1 MPIEKK
7 PFIYYLLTLL
17 LFLYLTACSD
27 FLTEAPADDEIFDVP
42 MDGLTAAQLRFF
54 LDGDE
59 AFGTTFDVESGL
71 GPVFNNTACF
81 NCHPGEDR
89 AHPSTNLTRFGRVGA
104 DGRFDY
110 MVEFG
115 GAQLQDRSIP
125 GYPAETLPAE
135 ATGISERG
143 GPIVVGLGLIEAIPD
158 ETILANEDPNDA
170 DGDGISGHANFVDAP
185 DYLELGPEK
194 VVRGGKY
201 LGRFGRKATTI
212 SLLHQTVV
220 AYKNDIGITTDF
232 DPIDL
237 FNPIIGSRVGDNVL
251 DPELS
256 GETVQNVVFYLKTLR
271 PPLRRNENDPIVVQG
286 EEIFKQI
293 GCASCHI
300 PEMESGPSDIAS
312 LAFQKVALF
321 SDMLLHDM
329 GPALADNFP
338 EEQATGTEWRT
349 TPLWGLGIVENL
361 LGGTPFYLHD
371 GRTSSLTEVINLHLG
386 EAEGARN
393 QFFDLSQSEQDALI
407 AFLKSL

>member
-1 MPIEKK
+1 MHLEKK
-7 PFIYYLLTLL
+7 PVINILLTLL
-17 LFLYLTACSD
+17 LFLYLAACNAL
-27 FLTEAPADDEIFDVP
+27 LTDAPADNEIFDVP
-42 MDGLTAAQLRFF
+42 MDGLTGAQLRFF
-54 LDGDE
+54 FDGDQ
-59 AFGTTFDVESGL
+59 AFGTTFDVETGL
-71 GPVFNNTACF
+71 GPIFNQTACS

-89 AHPSTNLTRFGRVGA
+89 GHPSTNLIRFGRIGE
-104 DGRFDY
+104 DGSFDY

-135 ATGISERG
+135 ATGISERS

-170 DGDGISGHANFVDAP
+170 DGDGISGRANFVGRP

-194 VVRGGKY
+194 VLRGGKY

-212 SLLHQTVV
+212 SLLHQTVS
-220 AYKNDIGITTDF
+220 AYKNDMGISTDF
-232 DPIDL
+232 DPVDL
-237 FNPIIGSRVGDNVL
+237 FNPLVGSQIGDNVT

-256 GETVQNVVFYLKTLR
+256 GETVQNVVIYLKTLR

-293 GCASCHI
+293 GCANCHI
-300 PEMESGPSDIAS
+300 QEMETGPSGIAP
-312 LAFQKVALF
+312 LAFQKVALY

-361 LGGTPFYLHD
+361 LGGRPFYLHD

-386 EAEGARN
+386 ESEGARN
-393 QFFDLSQSEQDALI
+393 RFVALSQSEQDALI